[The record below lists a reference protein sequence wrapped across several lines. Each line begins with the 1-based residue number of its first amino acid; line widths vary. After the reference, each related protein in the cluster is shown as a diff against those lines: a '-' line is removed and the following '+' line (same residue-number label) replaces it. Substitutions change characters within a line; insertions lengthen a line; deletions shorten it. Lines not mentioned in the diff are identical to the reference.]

1 MEGASLNLGLP
12 GLDGMPDVR
21 HVELS
26 DDQEDAY
33 SRIAGL
39 IELSGLTISGAPTAA
54 MGERDDLDET
64 GLGRVFSV
72 LGKAGSGK
80 TQLLAM
86 LTDALADADAVQ
98 IGPDGEGQK
107 TGKRSFAVV
116 APTNKAASVLR
127 QRGVAATT
135 IHRIIYTPVY
145 DPEYEKV
152 ADWLR
157 DEGEGERP
165 KHDLLTDEALDR
177 ALEYYLESQS
187 VPAALATVGVRGSEF
202 ITGWA
207 RRDDEVDI
215 GLVDEA
221 SMLDQKQLDDLRA
234 VFGILILF
242 GDPAQ
247 LAPVGESGEMPF
259 DKVPA
264 PSKATLSRVFRQ
276 EAGNPIIDLAYALAD
291 NELDFTGFEGLVRD
305 AAQRDDRV
313 VVAPRADA
321 QMMTRS
327 PMLVWRNATRIRLIW
342 AFRHAYGL
350 GETVLS
356 PGEPLICDGAELPA
370 KQRRKRIELEQ
381 AGLVKGAQTFYLG
394 PGKKPGFARLY
405 VDGVE
410 DPRLSVA
417 AIIQIER
424 QDTEPVIPTAARM
437 GAAFLHGAACTI
449 HKAQGSQ
456 WPSVQ
461 VFAPDLYAAA
471 RANRMEADLPLWKRL
486 AYVSITRAQ
495 ERLIWVTRYAMA
507 RPTEALSTD
516 DLRDR

>member
-1 MEGASLNLGLP
+1 MDEPALNLGLP
-12 GLDGMPDVR
+12 EQESLPEMQ
-21 HVELS
+21 HVDLS
-26 DDQEDAY
+26 DDQDDAY
-33 SRIAGL
+33 TRVAELIA
-39 IELSGLTISGAPTAA
+39 LSGLTIAGAPTEALGDHA
-54 MGERDDLDET
+54 DDDRD
-64 GLGRVFSV
+64 LGRVFAV

-86 LTDALADADAVQ
+86 LTQALLDADAIQ
-98 IGPDGEGQK
+98 IGPDGEGQRA
-107 TGKRSFAVV
+107 GKRSFAVI

-135 IHRIIYTPVY
+135 IHRVIYTPVY

-152 ADWLR
+152 AEWLR
-157 DEGEGERP
+157 EKGEGERP

-177 ALEYYLESQS
+177 ALEYFLETKS

-234 VFGILILF
+234 VFGVLILF

-259 DKVPA
+259 DKLPA
-264 PSKATLSRVFRQ
+264 PSKAMLSRVFRQ

-291 NELDFTGFEGLVRD
+291 PDLDFSGFEELVRD
-305 AAQRDDRV
+305 AAKNDDRV
-313 VVAPRADA
+313 VVAPRADPELMA
-321 QMMTRS
+321 RS

-342 AFRHAYGL
+342 AFRTAYGL
-350 GETVLS
+350 GETMLS

-370 KQRRKRIELEQ
+370 RQRKKRIELEQ
-381 AGLVKGAQTFYLG
+381 AGLVKGAQSFYLG

-405 VDGVE
+405 VDGAE
-410 DPRLSVA
+410 APRLSVA

-424 QDTEPVIPTAARM
+424 QDAEPIIPTAARM

-456 WPSVQ
+456 WPAVQ

-471 RANRMEADLPLWKRL
+471 RANRVEADLPLWKRL

-507 RPTEALSTD
+507 RPSGTLGTD
-516 DLRDR
+516 DLK

>member
-1 MEGASLNLGLP
+1 MDEPALGLGLP
-12 GLDGMPDVR
+12 EQATISQAQLVD
-21 HVELS
+21 LS
-26 DDQEDAY
+26 GDQEDAY
-33 SRIAGL
+33 SRVAALIA
-39 IELSGLTISGAPTAA
+39 LSGLTIAGAPTEAL
-54 MGERDDLDET
+54 GELADSDHD
-64 GLGRVFSV
+64 LGRVFAV

-80 TQLLAM
+80 TQLLAT
-86 LTDALADADAVQ
+86 LTEALIDADAVQ
-98 IGPDGEGQK
+98 IGPDGEGQRA
-107 TGKRSFAVV
+107 GKRSFAVV

-152 ADWLR
+152 AEWLR
-157 DEGEGERP
+157 EKGQGDRP
-165 KHDLLTDEALDR
+165 QHDLLTDEALDR
-177 ALEYYLESQS
+177 ALEYYLDTQS

-259 DKVPA
+259 DKLPD
-264 PSKATLSRVFRQ
+264 PSKASLSRVFRQ
-276 EAGNPIIDLAYALAD
+276 EAGNPIIDLAYSLAD
-291 NELDFTGFEGLVRD
+291 PEVDFPAFEQLVRD
-305 AAQRDDRV
+305 AAEKDERV
-313 VVAPRADA
+313 VIAPRADPELMA
-321 QMMTRS
+321 RS

-342 AFRHAYGL
+342 AFRTAYGL
-350 GETVLS
+350 GETMLS

-370 KQRRKRIELEQ
+370 RQRKKRIELEQ
-381 AGLVKGAQTFYLG
+381 AGLVKGAQSFYLG
-394 PGKKPGFARLY
+394 PGKKPGFAKLY

-410 DPRLSVA
+410 APRLSVA

-424 QDTEPVIPTAARM
+424 QDAEPIIPTAARM

-456 WPSVQ
+456 WPTVQ

-471 RANRMEADLPLWKRL
+471 RANRIEAGLPLWKRL
-486 AYVSITRAQ
+486 TYVAITRAQ
-495 ERLIWVTRYAMA
+495 DRLCWVTRYAMA
-507 RPTEALSTD
+507 RPTEALGTD
-516 DLRDR
+516 DLK

>member
-1 MEGASLNLGLP
+1 MHEPALNLGLP
-12 GLDGMPDVR
+12 GQDTLPEMETVD
-21 HVELS
+21 LS
-26 DDQEDAY
+26 DDQDEAY
-33 SRIAGL
+33 SRVAAL
-39 IELSGLTISGAPTAA
+39 IGKAGLTIAGAPTAD
-54 MGERDDLDET
+54 MGKSDDGEI
-64 GLGRVFSV
+64 GKGRVFAV

-86 LTDALADADAVQ
+86 LTQSLLDADAVQ
-98 IGPDGEGQK
+98 IGPDGEGQRA
-107 TGKRSFAVV
+107 GKRSFAVV

-127 QRGVAATT
+127 SRGVAATT
-135 IHRIIYTPVY
+135 LHRVIYTPVY

-152 ADWLR
+152 AEWLR
-157 DEGEGERP
+157 DKGKGERP
-165 KHDLLTDEALDR
+165 KHELISDEALDR
-177 ALEYYLESQS
+177 ALEYYLDIQS

-234 VFGILILF
+234 VFGTLILF

-247 LAPVGESGEMPF
+247 LAPVGDSGEMPF
-259 DKVPA
+259 DELPDD
-264 PSKATLSRVFRQ
+264 SKAMLSRVFRQ
-276 EAGNPIIDLAYALAD
+276 EKGNPIIDLAYALAD
-291 NELDFTGFEGLVRD
+291 PELGFSDFERLVRE
-305 AAQRDDRV
+305 AAEKDDRV
-313 VVAPRADA
+313 VIAPRADPVL
-321 QMMTRS
+321 MTRS

-342 AFRHAYGL
+342 AFRTAFGL
-350 GETVLS
+350 GETMLS

-370 KQRRKRIELEQ
+370 RQRKKRIELEQ

-405 VDGVE
+405 VDGAE
-410 DPRLSVA
+410 APRLSVA

-424 QDTEPVIPTAARM
+424 QDAEPIIPTAARM

-471 RANRMEADLPLWKRL
+471 MANRMEAGLPLWKRL
-486 AYVSITRAQ
+486 AYVAITRAQ

-507 RPTEALSTD
+507 RPTEELTTD
-516 DLRDR
+516 DLR

>member
-1 MEGASLNLGLP
+1 MDEPALGLGLP
-12 GLDGMPDVR
+12 EQEALPQAQ
-21 HVELS
+21 HVDLS
-26 DDQEDAY
+26 GDQEDAY
-33 SRIAGL
+33 SRVAALIA
-39 IELSGLTISGAPTAA
+39 LSGLTIAGAPTDAL
-54 MGERDDLDET
+54 GEIADSDHD
-64 GLGRVFSV
+64 LGRVFAV

-80 TQLLAM
+80 TQLLAA
-86 LTDALADADAVQ
+86 LTEALIDADAVQ
-98 IGPDGEGQK
+98 IGPDGEGQRA
-107 TGKRSFAVV
+107 GKRSFAVV

-152 ADWLR
+152 AEWLR
-157 DEGEGERP
+157 EKGKGERP
-165 KHDLLTDEALDR
+165 QHDLLTDEALDR
-177 ALEYYLESQS
+177 ALEYFLETKS

-259 DKVPA
+259 DKLPD
-264 PSKATLSRVFRQ
+264 PSKANLSRVFRQ
-276 EAGNPIIDLAYALAD
+276 EVGNPIIDLAYALAD
-291 NELDFTGFEGLVRD
+291 PEVDFPKFEQLVRD
-305 AAQRDDRV
+305 AAKKDDRV
-313 VVAPRADA
+313 VIASRADPELMA
-321 QMMTRS
+321 RS

-342 AFRHAYGL
+342 AFRTAYGL
-350 GETVLS
+350 GDTMLS

-370 KQRRKRIELEQ
+370 RQRKKRIELEQ

-394 PGKKPGFARLY
+394 PGKKPGFAKLY
-405 VDGVE
+405 VDGV
-410 DPRLSVA
+410 DAPRLSVA

-424 QDTEPVIPTAARM
+424 QDAEPIIPTAARM

-456 WPSVQ
+456 WQTVQ
-461 VFAPDLYAAA
+461 VFAPDLFAAA
-471 RANRMEADLPLWKRL
+471 RANRMEAGLPLWKRL
-486 AYVSITRAQ
+486 TYVAITRAQ
-495 ERLIWVTRYAMA
+495 ERLCWVTRYAMA
-507 RPTEALSTD
+507 RPTDKLGTD
-516 DLRDR
+516 DLK

>member
-1 MEGASLNLGLP
+1 MDEPALSLGLP
-12 GLDGMPDVR
+12 EQESLPETIAVD
-21 HVELS
+21 LS

-33 SRIAGL
+33 TRVAELIA
-39 IELSGLTISGAPTAA
+39 LSGLTIAGAPTES
-54 MGERDDLDET
+54 MGARDDMDDVD
-64 GLGRVFSV
+64 LGRVFSV

-86 LTDALADADAVQ
+86 LTQALLDADTVQ
-98 IGPDGEGQK
+98 IGPDGEGQRA
-107 TGKRSFAVV
+107 GKRSFAVV

-135 IHRIIYTPVY
+135 LHRIIYTPVY

-152 ADWLR
+152 AEWLR
-157 DEGEGERP
+157 EEGKGERP
-165 KHDLLTDEALDR
+165 QHDLITEEALDR
-177 ALEYYLESQS
+177 ALEYYKETQS
-187 VPAALATVGVRGSEF
+187 VPAALAMVGVRGSEF
-202 ITGWA
+202 INGWA

-234 VFGILILF
+234 VFGILICF

-259 DKVPA
+259 DKLPE

-291 NELDFTGFEGLVRD
+291 PELGFSDFEQLVRE
-305 AAQRDDRV
+305 AAERDERV
-313 VVAPRADA
+313 VIAPRADPELMA
-321 QMMTRS
+321 RS

-342 AFRHAYGL
+342 AFRTAYGL
-350 GETVLS
+350 GETMLS

-370 KQRRKRIELEQ
+370 RQRKKRIELEQ

-410 DPRLSVA
+410 APRLSVA

-424 QDTEPVIPTAARM
+424 QDAEPIIPTAARM

-456 WPSVQ
+456 WPTVQ

-471 RANRMEADLPLWKRL
+471 RANRMEAGLPLWKRL

-495 ERLIWVTRYAMA
+495 NKLCWVTRYAMA
-507 RPTEALSTD
+507 RPSGELSAE
-516 DLRDR
+516 DLK

>member
-1 MEGASLNLGLP
+1 MDDPSLSLGLP
-12 GLDGMPDVR
+12 EQDALPETPSFD
-21 HVELS
+21 LS
-26 DDQEDAY
+26 EDQDDAY
-33 SRIAGL
+33 ERIAGL
-39 IELSGLTISGAPTAA
+39 IAKSGLTISGAPTEH
-54 MGERDDLDET
+54 MGERDDLDEVE
-64 GLGRVFSV
+64 LGRVFAV

-86 LTDALADADAVQ
+86 LTQSLLDADAVQ
-98 IGPDGEGQK
+98 IGPDGEGQRA
-107 TGKRSFAVV
+107 GKRSFAVV

-145 DPEYEKV
+145 DPEYEKI
-152 ADWLR
+152 AEWLR
-157 DEGEGERP
+157 ELGKGERP
-165 KHDLLTDEALDR
+165 STDAIAAEALDR
-177 ALEYYLESQS
+177 ALEFYKETQS
-187 VPAALATVGVRGSEF
+187 IPGALATVGIRGSEF

-259 DKVPA
+259 DKLPD
-264 PSKATLSRVFRQ
+264 PSKAMLSRVFRQ

-291 NELDFTGFEGLVRD
+291 PEVGFSEFETLVRE
-305 AAQRDDRV
+305 AAERDERV
-313 VVAPRADA
+313 EIAARANPELMA
-321 QMMTRS
+321 RS

-342 AFRHAYGL
+342 AFRTAYGL
-350 GETVLS
+350 GETMLS

-370 KQRRKRIELEQ
+370 NQRKKRIELEQ

-405 VDGVE
+405 VDGTE
-410 DPRLSVA
+410 APRLSVA
-417 AIIQIER
+417 SIIQIER
-424 QDTEPVIPTAARM
+424 QDAEPIIPTAARA

-456 WPSVQ
+456 WHTVQ

-471 RANRMEADLPLWKRL
+471 RANRMEAGLPLWKRL
-486 AYVSITRAQ
+486 TYVAITRAQ
-495 ERLIWVTRYAMA
+495 EKLCWVNRYAMA
-507 RPTEALSTD
+507 RPTTPLSTD
-516 DLRDR
+516 DLR